1 MTEAQR
7 AALEKPIVW
16 HETRIIDGKPV
27 LVPRLYLPSQDEL
40 LRGGRGAGLIAAND
54 LLIDIDGKL
63 NNSGAIVASGLASIS
78 ASSIL
83 NQRLIDLD
91 ERDRALAGGRGD
103 SGLISAGTLFMA
115 TDGDLLNRGGTLA
128 SAGDID
134 LRIGG
139 SLINETERYTR
150 TVDSQDGCV
159 GKACGTLRTD
169 YNVASISAGRDR
181 PSSPTGISS
190 IAAGH
195 SAPSPTCCSQPV
207 AM

>member
-1 MTEAQR
+1 
-7 AALEKPIVW
+7 
-16 HETRIIDGKPV
+16 
-27 LVPRLYLPSQDEL
+27 
-40 LRGGRGAGLIAAND
+40 LIATED

-103 SGLISAGTLFMA
+103 GGLISAGTLFMA
-115 TDGDLLNRGGTLA
+115 TDGDLMNRGGTLA

-139 SLINETERYTR
+139 
-150 TVDSQDGCV
+150 
-159 GKACGTLRTD
+159 
-169 YNVASISAGRDR
+169 
-181 PSSPTGISS
+181 
-190 IAAGH
+190 
-195 SAPSPTCCSQPV
+195 
-207 AM
+207 